1 MKRRISIYLLI
12 ACLLLST
19 LAGCAPVAPPID
31 DTPVSDLSNTSPSS
45 QVEQPLSTPEDSE
58 PEEPQPTPTP
68 AEPSSSLDLSD
79 SIDQDDSVI
88 PPEYAYPEDVA
99 GSAYSSIEA
108 LKSAILE
115 KANTADSN
123 YALNQVNQI
132 QTLYVPVFTSDVYH
146 FHHVEVTAAVL
157 QFYYV
162 LEDALDLR
170 GIWSQDHICVT
181 IRRDVIEHD
190 DLLSV
195 VEKSLKA
202 TRNEDGYVYSKNY
215 NKIGWVED
223 GYIVIFRFPES
234 ISDYDTMIS
243 HCKLQKVTID
253 HNAVT
258 E

>member
-1 MKRRISIYLLI
+1 MKKIIFLFIVLLAI
-12 ACLLLST
+12 TLVAC
-19 LAGCAPVAPPID
+19 ANPID
-31 DTPVSDLSNTSPSS
+31 AEHDSPVSDLSNTSPSS

-68 AEPSSSLDLSD
+68 AEPFSSLDLSD
-79 SIDQDDSVI
+79 NIDSDDSVI
-88 PPEYAYPEDVA
+88 PPEYSYPEDVA

-108 LKSAILE
+108 LKSAVLE

-123 YALNQVNQI
+123 YELNQVNQI

-146 FHHVEVTAAVL
+146 FHHVEVTTAVL

-170 GIWSQDHICVT
+170 GIWSQDHICVW
-181 IRRDVIEHD
+181 IMREPIERDD
-190 DLLSV
+190 PLSA
-195 VEKSLKA
+195 VEKALKA
-202 TRNEDGYVYSKNY
+202 TRNEDGYVYSKKY
-215 NKIGWVED
+215 NEIGWVED
-223 GYIVIFRFPES
+223 GYMVIFRFPES

-253 HNAVT
+253 PSVVT
-258 E
+258 H